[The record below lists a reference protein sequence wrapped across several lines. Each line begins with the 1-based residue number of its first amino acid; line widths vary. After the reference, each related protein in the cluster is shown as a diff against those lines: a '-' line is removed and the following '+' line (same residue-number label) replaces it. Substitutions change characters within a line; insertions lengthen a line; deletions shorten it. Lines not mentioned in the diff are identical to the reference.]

1 MMSIQAHPFRWNYRH
16 ADGAASPFLGVVCAI
31 LYPER
36 KDERMEY
43 FLTAIGIT
51 IVFLC
56 FLAIFY
62 KDDFLGDELRGDK
75 DA

>member
-1 MMSIQAHPFRWNYRH
+1 M
-16 ADGAASPFLGVVCAI
+16 
-31 LYPER
+31 
-36 KDERMEY
+36 KMEY
-43 FLTAIGIT
+43 FLTAIGVV

>member
-16 ADGAASPFLGVVCAI
+16 ADGAPCGFLGVLCAI

-36 KDERMEY
+36 KDKQMEY
-43 FLTAIGIT
+43 FIVAIGIT
-51 IVFLC
+51 ITFLC

>member
-1 MMSIQAHPFRWNYRH
+1 M
-16 ADGAASPFLGVVCAI
+16 
-31 LYPER
+31 
-36 KDERMEY
+36 KMEY
-43 FLTAIGIT
+43 FIFTMGIT
-51 IVFLC
+51 IAFLC

>member
-1 MMSIQAHPFRWNYRH
+1 
-16 ADGAASPFLGVVCAI
+16 
-31 LYPER
+31 
-36 KDERMEY
+36 MEY

-62 KDDFLGDELRGDK
+62 KDDFLDNELRGDK